1 MNYYCRPINK
11 VVDDVKLKMQ
21 LGALTLKISE
31 NNNKIN
37 DLLEVDKN
45 IKKDIISNTTKINNV
60 QKYLISSK
68 SFKKSYN
75 IEKQIFRFNKDTHF
89 FQIFE
94 KEIEHDFTIDSL
106 LILTNHIHYKYN
118 NLKNDYY
125 RIQHEYNI
133 YNKDDLI
140 HTYIFNHDKYYHE
153 NLDLILSMNED
164 FCVRF
169 KNNYKKI
176 KIILDLH
183 RHNRH
188 GVGNINLG
196 IDDKS
201 SNYINIDYLDKNNI
215 SLKIEKNKSD
225 IASNLSEITYIK
237 NNISKSYLKNVYN
250 ILYYNI
256 KEKIDFNNNFYN
268 RTFELNA
275 KKMILLR

>member
-1 MNYYCRPINK
+1 MNYYRKPINK

-21 LGALTLKISE
+21 IGALTLKISE
-31 NNNKIN
+31 NNNKID
-37 DLLEVDKN
+37 DLIGVDKN
-45 IKKDIISNTTKINNV
+45 IKKDIISNTTKIDNF

-68 SFKKSYN
+68 IFKKSYN
-75 IEKQIFRFNKDTHF
+75 IEKQVFRFNKDTHF

-94 KEIEHDFTIDSL
+94 EEIEHDFTIDSL
-106 LILTNHIHYKYN
+106 LIITNHINYKYN
-118 NLKNDYY
+118 NLKNYY
-125 RIQHEYNI
+125 YIMQHEYSI

-140 HTYIFNHDKYYHE
+140 HTYIFNHDKYYNE
-153 NLDLILSMNED
+153 NLDPFLSMNED
-164 FCVRF
+164 FCIRF

-188 GVGNINLG
+188 GVGNINLE
-196 IDDKS
+196 IDDNS

-225 IASNLSEITYIK
+225 IAHNLNELNYIK
-237 NNISKSYLKNVYN
+237 NKISKSYLKNVYN

-256 KEKIDFNNNFYN
+256 KQKIDLNNNFYN
-268 RTFELNA
+268 KTFELNA
-275 KKMILLR
+275 KKMIL